1 MNIKQ
6 NYFKLTTT
14 FLLLIGFAT
23 SSQATHVMGSDIFYR
38 HLTGMQYEIK
48 IVYYRD
54 CRGIP
59 FANPSSGTSI
69 RCAVTSGTSIAFSLT
84 LQSIKDV
91 TPSCTGAKSPCDPQN
106 TFGTGTGVEE
116 HVYVDTID
124 FNTSPFNTLFNC
136 SDDIVIQ
143 TQQCCRNG
151 AITTG
156 PGNANF
162 YTYALFNF
170 DIQNFTNSTPT
181 FQIPPIYKAYINQP
195 MVFAIGAIDTV
206 DHDSLSFEF
215 DEPLSAYKT
224 GISYSGGLSYTQPFT
239 AYYPG
244 SFTPPYS
251 NPNATPPIG
260 IHLDSLTGTITAT
273 PVNASQVTV
282 LVIQVKEWRKDA
294 SGVPQLI
301 SKTRRD
307 CQIIFESL
315 PDNNLPKLT
324 ITNPGIQPTGS
335 GCVSFIASDKAFV
348 APPPAPVIRN
358 DSLTV
363 TLIGANSHL
372 QMTIDSTIYDSSSST
387 VYGRVCYDS
396 LWSTYSDNNIYLHV
410 RDNACNWNSEV
421 SRGIRMNFTRT
432 TGAIGSINN
441 QLIGIN
447 VYPNPVDKDL
457 TITVPKLISN
467 CQVDLVDINGK
478 IVHTQKYD
486 NLSSTI
492 LDLSSLSAGFY
503 NLRVSSD
510 QGNSYKKIIIK

>member
-1 MNIKQ
+1 MK
-6 NYFKLTTT
+6 KLSIQIP
-14 FLLLIGFAT
+14 LLLTALIIVSLNYSAN
-23 SSQATHVMGSDIFYR
+23 ATHVMGSDIFYR

-48 IVYYRD
+48 IIFYRD
-54 CRGIP
+54 CRGVA
-59 FANPSSGTSI
+59 FVNPSNGTSLRCAASSGTSI
-69 RCAVTSGTSIAFSLT
+69 SLNLK

-91 TPSCTGAKSPCDPQN
+91 TPSCKGAAAPCDPQN

-124 FNTSPFNTLFNC
+124 FNTTPFSALLSC
-136 SDDIVIQ
+136 SDDIIIQ

-162 YTYALFNF
+162 FTYALFNF
-170 DIQNFTNSTPT
+170 DIQSTNNSTPT
-181 FQIPPIYKAYINQP
+181 FQIPPIYKAYINRP

-215 DEPLSAYKT
+215 DEPLNAYNS
-224 GISYSGGLSYTQPFT
+224 GISYTGGLSYSQPFT

-260 IHLDSLTGTITAT
+260 IYLDSLTGTIIAT

-294 SGVPQLI
+294 QGIPQLI

-307 CQIIFESL
+307 CQIIFEELLS
-315 PDNNLPKLT
+315 NNLPQLS
-324 ITNPGIQPTGS
+324 ISNPGIQPVGA
-335 GCVSFIASDKAFV
+335 GCVTFVASDKPFV

-363 TLIGANSHL
+363 TLIGANVHL
-372 QMTIDSTIYDSSSST
+372 QMTIDSTVIDSSSHT

-396 LWSTYSDNNIYLHV
+396 IWSTYSDNNIYLHV
-410 RDNACNWNSEV
+410 RDNSCAWNSET
-421 SRGIRMNFTRT
+421 SRGIRMNFIRST
-432 TGAIGSINN
+432 AAVSPMYKNN
-441 QLIGIN
+441 LAVN
-447 VYPNPVDKDL
+447 VYPNPANTTL
-457 TITVPKLISN
+457 NIESPKLLTN
-467 CQVDLVDINGK
+467 CRLELMDINGK
-478 IVHTQKYD
+478 MMHTQYYV
-486 NLSSTI
+486 
-492 LDLSSLSAGFY
+492 DLSTTTIDLSQFSAGFY
-503 NLRVSSD
+503 HLRLSSD
-510 QGNSYKKIIIK
+510 QGNSYKKIMVK